1 MRRILSLLCIVYG
14 LGLSGQPFALSDDVV
29 PSLTGDSPMSPPTWA
44 LLQRELLQT
53 NADACEEFYHRYF
66 DERGFLLCVERW
78 GGDDGPDDAIENCHR
93 WPILHALGADD
104 RVLKLYKQAWE
115 GHLRQYTLAKTTHV
129 PFAKDGMYYREFPV
143 MFDWLHHAEGLT
155 VFCHQGLSD
164 PDDRNLRLRTRR
176 FAGFYV
182 NDHPQAQNY
191 DPKHRLIKS
200 MFTGSRGPLMRPAT
214 GLDWAGDP
222 IEIEH
227 RFELGHGE
235 RNYEEMLAHFK
246 DYNDIVGDHP
256 QNLLAT
262 ALGLNAFML
271 TGEARYRDWVLE
283 YADAWRQ
290 RMVDNGNIIPT
301 KIGLDGKIG
310 GPEGKWYGSVYGW
323 GFSVEVPQTGELAHR
338 NTHYLGLPGFMNAYL
353 LTGDDRFLDPWR
365 KQIGAINAQAKMI
378 DGRMQYPGM
387 FGENGWYSYSTQ
399 KYTIGVEEIAYL
411 TQKEEDLARVPKTG
425 WWGYLAGEN
434 KDYPE
439 QSLRADLAT
448 VRKKVMASRADT
460 TTPDTR
466 LADDPMKLNPASIGS
481 LVQQMLGGLPTN
493 KQGLVLH
500 SRLRYFDPVNRRAGL
515 PSGCAALVEKLEAES
530 TTVTLVN
537 TDQLNARTVTIQ
549 SGGYGEHQFTSGE
562 TRPASRGSEAGA
574 DSAGNDNRSFN
585 IDSRTLTLTLEPGC
599 GIQLV
604 LGMRRHVNH
613 PTLAFP
619 WNRAR

>member
-1 MRRILSLLCIVYG
+1 MRRIISLLCIAISVV
-14 LGLSGQPFALSDDVV
+14 LPQLPIAFSDDVV
-29 PSLTGDSPMSPPTWA
+29 PSFTADSPMSPPTWA
-44 LLQRELLQT
+44 LLQRNLLKA
-53 NADACEEFYHRYF
+53 NADACEEFYNRYF

-115 GHLRQYTLAKTTHV
+115 GHLRQYTQAKTTHV
-129 PFAKDGMYYREFPV
+129 PFATDGMYYREFPV

-155 VFCHQGLSD
+155 VFCNQGLSD
-164 PDDRNLRLRTRR
+164 PNDRNLLLRTRR
-176 FAGFYV
+176 FAGFYL

-191 DPKHRLIKS
+191 DTKHRIIKS
-200 MFTGSRGPLMRPAT
+200 MFTGSRGPLMRQAT

-235 RNYEEMLAHFK
+235 RNYAEMVAHFK

-256 QNLLAT
+256 QNLLST

-290 RMVDNGNIIPT
+290 RMVDNKNIIPT
-301 KIGLDGKIG
+301 KIGLNGKIG
-310 GPEGKWYGSVYGW
+310 GPDGKWYGSVYGW

-353 LTGDDRFLDPWR
+353 LTGEDRFLDPWR
-365 KQIGAINAQAKMI
+365 KQINVINAQAKTK
-378 DGRMQYPGM
+378 DGKTMYPRM
-387 FGENGWYSYSTQ
+387 FGDDGWYSYSTA
-399 KYTIGVEEIAYL
+399 KYTIGVEEIAFL
-411 TQKEEDLARVPKTG
+411 TQKEEDLSQVSKTG
-425 WWGYLAGEN
+425 WWGYLAGKN
-434 KDYPE
+434 DAWPE
-439 QSLRADLAT
+439 QSLRSDLAT
-448 VRKKVMASRADT
+448 VRKQVLASRADT

-466 LADDPMKLNPASIGS
+466 LADDPMKLNPASIAS
-481 LVQQMLGGLPTN
+481 LVQQTLGGLPTN

-500 SRLRYFDPVNRRAGL
+500 SRLRHFDPINRRAGL
-515 PSGCAALVEKLEAES
+515 PSGCAALVQKLETDS

-537 TDQLNARTVTIQ
+537 TDQLNAKTVTIQ
-549 SGGYGEHQFTSGE
+549 AGGYGEHQFTSGRIG
-562 TRPASRGSEAGA
+562 TTSRKPKSDSES
-574 DSAGNDNRSFN
+574 DHDDRSSFE

-599 GIQLV
+599 GIDLV
-604 LGMRRHVNH
+604 LETRRYVNQ

-619 WNRAR
+619 WDRVK